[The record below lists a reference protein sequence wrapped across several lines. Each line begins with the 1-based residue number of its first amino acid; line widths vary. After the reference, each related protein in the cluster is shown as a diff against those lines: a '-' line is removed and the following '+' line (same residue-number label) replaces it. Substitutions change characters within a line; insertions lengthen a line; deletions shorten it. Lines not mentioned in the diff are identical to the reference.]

1 MKSLF
6 HWLLGGENVEVRVRL
21 SDAYN
26 TIKEYEN
33 LGYKFIGSAQ
43 DIEYVTLFFEEVHIP
58 KENNVTDMKFNIGDF
73 VENRDGRIGYISDI
87 CHCDECKKRG
97 FFEPTIQYSDGTSD
111 YISNYS
117 VKHVSKDYKQIG
129 IQKFDNNY
137 YEKEIESLKHQLE
150 MEKSKSAYW
159 KMKANG
165 EEPVLMGTREGM
177 VHILR

>member
-1 MKSLF
+1 M
-6 HWLLGGENVEVRVRL
+6 EVRVRL
-21 SDAYN
+21 SDARN

-33 LGYKFIGSAQ
+33 LGYRFIGSRQ
-43 DIEYVTLFFEEVHIP
+43 NIEYVNLFFEEVHIP
-58 KENNVTDMKFNIGDF
+58 KENNVTDIKFNIGDF

-87 CHCDECKKRG
+87 CHCDECRKRG

-117 VKHVSKDYKQIG
+117 VKYVSKDYKQIG
-129 IQKFDNNY
+129 TQKFDNDY
-137 YEKEIESLKHQLE
+137 YEKEIERLKHQLE

-165 EEPVLMGTREGM
+165 EEPVLMCTREGM

>member
-1 MKSLF
+1 MIAVKSS
-6 HWLLGGENVEVRVRL
+6 L
-21 SDAYN
+21 SDAN
-26 TIKEYEN
+26 KTIKEYES
-33 LGYKFIGSAQ
+33 LGYRFIRSTQYSDCAN
-43 DIEYVTLFFEEVHIP
+43 LFFEEVHIQ
-58 KENNVTDMKFNIGDF
+58 KENNVTDIKFNIGDF

-87 CHCDECKKRG
+87 CHCDECKRRG
-97 FFEPTIQYSDGTSD
+97 FFESTIRYLDGTSD

-117 VKHVSKDYKQIG
+117 VKHVSQDYKQIG
-129 IQKFDNNY
+129 TQKFDNDY

>member
-1 MKSLF
+1 MIAVKAS
-6 HWLLGGENVEVRVRL
+6 L
-21 SDAYN
+21 SDAN
-26 TIKEYEN
+26 KIINEYES
-33 LGYKFIGSAQ
+33 LGYRFIRSTQ
-43 DIEYVTLFFEEVHIP
+43 YSDCVNLFFEEVHMT
-58 KENNVTDMKFNIGDF
+58 KENNVTDIKFNIGDF
-73 VENRDGRIGYISDI
+73 VEDRDGRIGYISDI

-97 FFEPTIQYSDGTSD
+97 FFEPTIQYLDSTSD

-129 IQKFDNNY
+129 IQKFDNDYYEKEDNDY

>member
-1 MKSLF
+1 M
-6 HWLLGGENVEVRVRL
+6 EVRVRL
-21 SDAYN
+21 SDAHN

-33 LGYKFIGSAQ
+33 LGYRFIGSRQ
-43 DIEYVTLFFEEVHIP
+43 DIEYVNLFFEP
-58 KENNVTDMKFNIGDF
+58 KENNVTDIKFNIGDF

-97 FFEPTIQYSDGTSD
+97 VFEPTIQYLDGSTSD

-129 IQKFDNNY
+129 TQKFDNDY
-137 YEKEIESLKHQLE
+137 YEKEIERLKHQLE

-165 EEPVLMGTREGM
+165 DEPVLMGTHSSIVTENIQVR
-177 VHILR
+177 

>member
-1 MKSLF
+1 MIAVKAS
-6 HWLLGGENVEVRVRL
+6 L
-21 SDAYN
+21 SDAN
-26 TIKEYEN
+26 KIIKEYES
-33 LGYKFIGSAQ
+33 LGYRFIRSTQ
-43 DIEYVTLFFEEVHIP
+43 YSDCVNLFFEEVHIP
-58 KENNVTDMKFNIGDF
+58 KENNVTDIKFNIGDF

-117 VKHVSKDYKQIG
+117 VKYVSKDYKQIG
-129 IQKFDNNY
+129 THKFDNDY
-137 YEKEIESLKHQLE
+137 YEKEIERLKHQLE

-165 EEPVLMGTREGM
+165 EEPVLMGTREEIDYIVGN
-177 VHILR
+177 I

>member
-1 MKSLF
+1 M
-6 HWLLGGENVEVRVRL
+6 EVRVRL
-21 SDAYN
+21 SDAHN

-33 LGYKFIGSAQ
+33 LGYRFIGSRQ
-43 DIEYVTLFFEEVHIP
+43 GIEYVNLFFEEVHIP
-58 KENNVTDMKFNIGDF
+58 KENNVTNIKFNIGDF

-129 IQKFDNNY
+129 IQKFDNDY

-159 KMKANG
+159 KMEANG
-165 EEPVLMGTREGM
+165 EETCFNGYKRRHGSYSSIVTEN
-177 VHILR
+177 I